1 MMMTDTEKSTVFSAI
16 RQFLYCAGCFGVT
29 FLQHA
34 IAAVCKEK
42 TFDENGILENF
53 QLGELLLA
61 CCLFLVVSFRGRTFH
76 KLGIVFSSL
85 CAFAACRELDSFFDD
100 HVPFIGWKFAFL
112 FIVLAVGY
120 AMKNWRQ
127 TREELLIFFRHPSF
141 PMMCCA
147 ITIIIPLAQCIG
159 HRSFVVNVLQ
169 VDHVGNIKELIE
181 ESIETA
187 CYFILICS
195 AIELFWNSRQTA
207 ETKTVD

>member
-1 MMMTDTEKSTVFSAI
+1 M
-16 RQFLYCAGCFGVT
+16 
-29 FLQHA
+29 
-34 IAAVCKEK
+34 
-42 TFDENGILENF
+42 
-53 QLGELLLA
+53 
-61 CCLFLVVSFRGRTFH
+61 
-76 KLGIVFSSL
+76 
-85 CAFAACRELDSFFDD
+85 DSFFDD

-112 FIVLAVGY
+112 FIVTAVGY
-120 AMKNWRQ
+120 AMKYWRQ
-127 TREELLIFFRHPSF
+127 TREELLVFFRHPSF

-169 VDHVGNIKELIE
+169 INHVGNIKELIE

-187 CYFILICS
+187 GYFILICS